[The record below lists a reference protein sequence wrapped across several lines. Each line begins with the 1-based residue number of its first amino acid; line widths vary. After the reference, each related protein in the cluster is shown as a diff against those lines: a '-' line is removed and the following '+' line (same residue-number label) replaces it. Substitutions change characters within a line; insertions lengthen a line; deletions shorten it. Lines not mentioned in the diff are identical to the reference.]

1 MRRFLFAPRAPG
13 DSVRPRRLADVI
25 ARPLNFT
32 VRRRQGD
39 ALPLTNISARVLLVK
54 FFAGMCLATGLYFV
68 FRHLFRSEFDYRGL
82 LPGAIFIA
90 VGIFGLARQV
100 K

>member
-1 MRRFLFAPRAPG
+1 VVCLAPRALR
-13 DSVRPRRLADVI
+13 DSVRPRRPADTSV
-25 ARPLNFT
+25 RPLNFT

-39 ALPLTNISARVLLVK
+39 ALPLTNISARAFLVK
-54 FFAGMCLATGLYFV
+54 FGAGMCLATGFYFV

-90 VGIFGLARQV
+90 VGIFGLTKRV